1 MELELLTVMNALTM
15 DMMSTIDWF
24 YITLQ
29 FELTK
34 TMSSYIIW
42 IPILIG
48 DYLDVQPSCP
58 TPMMTMKTFNYD
70 NIIYLI
76 YFLIF

>member
-48 DYLDVQPSCP
+48 DYLDVQPSCR
-58 TPMMTMKTFNYD
+58 TPIMTMKTFNYD